1 MLFKKCII
9 LSLFILLKIV
19 IIVTIS
25 VDISQNINNLL
36 LIIVCNF
43 LLFFCDISH
52 KFIVV
57 FMVLKEISWLIVL
70 K

>member
-1 MLFKKCII
+1 M
-9 LSLFILLKIV
+9 
-19 IIVTIS
+19 TIS

-36 LIIVCNF
+36 LIVIICNF
-43 LLFFCDISH
+43 SLFFCDINH

-57 FMVLKEISWLIVL
+57 FMALKDISWLIVL